1 MEEWKKYKYTELA
14 EIIGGGTPKTSVK
27 EYWDGDIPWL
37 SVKDF
42 GNGNKYVYSTE
53 KTITTSGL
61 NNSSTKL
68 LKKHDII
75 ISARGTVGEMAMIP
89 FAMAF
94 NQSCFGLRAKEV
106 IDSDYLY
113 YLTKTKIRELQNNS
127 HGCVFDTITKNTF
140 DNILCFIPSKD
151 LQIYI
156 ASILSSLDDKIE
168 LNRRINDNLE
178 QQAQALYKSWF
189 VNFEPFRGGKF
200 VDSEL
205 GMIPE
210 DWKVG
215 TLLDIANIKMGQ
227 SPSGSS
233 FNENGDGIIFYQGRT
248 EFGKRF
254 PSIRLYTTEPTRYA
268 VPNSVLLSVRA
279 PVGDINITTKSCC
292 IGRGIASLYSRDY
305 YSSFLFYTLKTLK
318 PMFDRF
324 NGEGTVFGSINKK
337 ALEEMKILL
346 PTECILL
353 KFETIVNPL
362 DSHIQEL
369 SEEVLV
375 LSNYRDNLLPR
386 LMSGELKINEMN
398 S

>member
-168 LNRRINDNLE
+168 LNRPINENLE
-178 QQAQALYKSWF
+178 QQVQLMFDNTF
-189 VNFEPFRGGKF
+189 VNYPATNFCRL
-200 VDSEL
+200 S
-205 GMIPE
+205 
-210 DWKVG
+210 
-215 TLLDIANIKMGQ
+215 DIANINPKRIISKNTKARYIEMSNLPTKG
-227 SPSGSS
+227 SFPCKWEYKDYNGGMKFTNGDTIMARITPCLENGKVAYINFLDKGEISFGSTEYIVISSKGTYRPEWFYFLTRNKLFIDYSIKHMNGSS
-233 FNENGDGIIFYQGRT
+233 GRQRVSGESIGDFQIPLFSMDSLQPLFT
-248 EFGKRF
+248 MSE
-254 PSIRLYTTEPTRYA
+254 
-268 VPNSVLLSVRA
+268 
-279 PVGDINITTKSCC
+279 
-292 IGRGIASLYSRDY
+292 IA
-305 YSSFLFYTLKTLK
+305 LKTIT
-318 PMFDRF
+318 R
-324 NGEGTVFGSINKK
+324 NS
-337 ALEEMKILL
+337 LENI
-346 PTECILL
+346 
-353 KFETIVNPL
+353 
-362 DSHIQEL
+362 EL
-369 SEEVLV
+369 SAIRDFVL
-375 LSNYRDNLLPR
+375 PK
-386 LMSGELKINEMN
+386 LMSGELKINEIN
-398 S
+398 N

>member
-168 LNRRINDNLE
+168 LNRRINDNL
-178 QQAQALYKSWF
+178 
-189 VNFEPFRGGKF
+189 
-200 VDSEL
+200 
-205 GMIPE
+205 
-210 DWKVG
+210 
-215 TLLDIANIKMGQ
+215 
-227 SPSGSS
+227 
-233 FNENGDGIIFYQGRT
+233 
-248 EFGKRF
+248 
-254 PSIRLYTTEPTRYA
+254 
-268 VPNSVLLSVRA
+268 
-279 PVGDINITTKSCC
+279 
-292 IGRGIASLYSRDY
+292 
-305 YSSFLFYTLKTLK
+305 
-318 PMFDRF
+318 
-324 NGEGTVFGSINKK
+324 
-337 ALEEMKILL
+337 
-346 PTECILL
+346 
-353 KFETIVNPL
+353 IVM
-362 DSHIQEL
+362 
-369 SEEVLV
+369 VA
-375 LSNYRDNLLPR
+375 
-386 LMSGELKINEMN
+386 
-398 S
+398 